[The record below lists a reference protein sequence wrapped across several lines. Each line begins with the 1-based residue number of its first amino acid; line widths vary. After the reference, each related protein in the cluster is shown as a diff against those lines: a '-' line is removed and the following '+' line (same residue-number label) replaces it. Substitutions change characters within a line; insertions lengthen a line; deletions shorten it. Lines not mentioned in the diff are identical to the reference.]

1 MNQSINPP
9 KQKNLAIATT
19 FGVAY
24 GATIGLMLD
33 AITHS
38 SIEHVHKTFSK
49 PYIPTDQSIYLG
61 ITRDTAD
68 KAILLGSVALGA
80 ILGGIREYSKAKAQ
94 NDKHKKSWKEQI
106 ESEQANKTKSSIS
119 P

>member
-68 KAILLGSVALGA
+68 RGYTTWQCS
-80 ILGGIREYSKAKAQ
+80 LGGDSGWNPRIQQSKSAKR
-94 NDKHKKSWKEQI
+94 
-106 ESEQANKTKSSIS
+106 
-119 P
+119 